1 MYIRN
6 DVYDFVQLRSNNLKF
21 ENMRQKVNS
30 KNYKALKGCKNIYTS
45 RMGKYRLIILIENSS
60 VYIINIDNR
69 DHIYDSI
76 NYNSEKNKIKD
87 ANYVNKKYIKN
98 I

>member
-21 ENMRQKVNS
+21 ENMCQKVNS
-30 KNYKALKGCKNIYTS
+30 KNYKALKGCKNTYTS
-45 RMGKYRLIILIENSS
+45 RMGKYRLIILMENSS

-87 ANYVNKKYIKN
+87 INYVNRKYKKN